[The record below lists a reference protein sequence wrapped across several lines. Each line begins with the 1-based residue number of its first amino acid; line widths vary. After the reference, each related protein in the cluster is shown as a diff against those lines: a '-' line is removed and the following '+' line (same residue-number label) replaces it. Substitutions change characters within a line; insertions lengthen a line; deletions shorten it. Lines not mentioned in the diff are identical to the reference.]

1 MHEKWTYL
9 KSVNTQ
15 IMQAIKHGQWTCL
28 QQQTHGKYTSLQK
41 TDTRKINLSASI
53 QATENGYVYKHVD
66 EDYNNF

>member
-1 MHEKWTYL
+1 
-9 KSVNTQ
+9 
-15 IMQAIKHGQWTCL
+15 MQAIKHGQWTCL